1 MMPGII
7 GRVFVGVDGSP
18 GSLHALRR
26 AVAFARA
33 FETPLQPVLA
43 WQPPGG
49 EAQARVRPVPEL
61 ERLWSRNAEDRLNAA
76 FEQGL
81 GALPLDLDCEPH
93 IVRGPTGRVLVALAD
108 RPDDLLVVGAG
119 RHGTL
124 PRRPHPHRLV
134 LHRPRD
140 LLRGGRAAAAA
151 RGRLAPPEAADRL
164 SEIRRA
170 RQADPGTG
178 QARRPTAASRL

>member
-124 PRRPHPHRLV
+124 PRVAHTRIASYCIARATCCVVAVPPPPLAGVSHRLK
-134 LHRPRD
+134 
-140 LLRGGRAAAAA
+140 LL
-151 RGRLAPPEAADRL
+151 
-164 SEIRRA
+164 
-170 RQADPGTG
+170 TV
-178 QARRPTAASRL
+178 